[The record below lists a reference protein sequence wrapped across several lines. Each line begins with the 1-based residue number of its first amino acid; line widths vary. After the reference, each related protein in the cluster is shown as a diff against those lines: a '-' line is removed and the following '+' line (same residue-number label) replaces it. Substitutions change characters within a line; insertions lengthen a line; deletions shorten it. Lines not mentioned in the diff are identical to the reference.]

1 MWPCLVT
8 EVRENEERT
17 RRLIMKPEW
26 QEKCASCKRRGAVP
40 SSGLPLPILMPA
52 CSPKGP
58 TTVQACRRIGGRN
71 EGSGEEKAGE
81 ACHGMV

>member
-26 QEKCASCKRRGAVP
+26 QEKCASCKRRGAVTQLWVP
-40 SSGLPLPILMPA
+40 SAHPNA
-52 CSPKGP
+52 CLFPKRPNHGP
-58 TTVQACRRIGGRN
+58 SLQKNRR
-71 EGSGEEKAGE
+71 KK
-81 ACHGMV
+81 